1 MEIQGYQAA
10 NNKEKMSNFHYFKHQ
25 KTELDSLIV
34 IHTILLLVNGNVTLF
49 KETTKGLEPPTY
61 ISI

>member
-10 NNKEKMSNFHYFKHQ
+10 NNKEKMSNFHYSKHQ

-34 IHTILLLVNGNVTLF
+34 IHTILLLVGM
-49 KETTKGLEPPTY
+49 EM
-61 ISI
+61 